1 MEGHA
6 PTKPKDEAMSA
17 RLWWL
22 SAAVFWIF
30 TLYVIFS
37 GYGPWWII
45 LTPTICVLRLPSM
58 LAAREREAEQIAAAA
73 AAIPIEHRL
82 IRVPEWVGHAHTPHE
97 FIPGNSNT
105 HSFEAADADWNE
117 EVHVVQQGWIFR
129 LHRDDLEVTREDTFS
144 PKATWEKVRATPS
157 LGITCDDLAQIK
169 EDLTSLRRPRPEV
182 S

>member
-1 MEGHA
+1 
-6 PTKPKDEAMSA
+6 MSA

-22 SAAVFWIF
+22 SAAVFWVF

-73 AAIPIEHRL
+73 VAIPIEHRL

-97 FIPGNSNT
+97 FMPGDTNT
-105 HSFEAADADWNE
+105 QSLEAADADWNE
-117 EVHVVQQGWIFR
+117 EVHVVQQRWMFR
-129 LHRDDLEVTREDTFS
+129 LHRGELEAKREDS
-144 PKATWEKVRATPS
+144 LNPKASWEKARTIPF
-157 LGITCDDLAQIK
+157 LDFTRDELAQIR
-169 EDLTSLRRPRPEV
+169 EELALLRRPRPEV